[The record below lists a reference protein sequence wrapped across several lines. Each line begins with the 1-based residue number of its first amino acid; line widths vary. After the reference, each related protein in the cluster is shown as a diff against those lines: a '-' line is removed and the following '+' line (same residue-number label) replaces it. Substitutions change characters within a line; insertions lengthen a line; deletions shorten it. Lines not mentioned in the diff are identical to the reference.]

1 MLNECVL
8 VLIGKSSAGKV
19 SGKQERTHSR
29 AIVDYDKSIFLSVA
43 SDVAACAMRRN
54 GLKAHVWDSV
64 LVFPLLAGLQSRREK
79 KRVSR
84 RGLHRN
90 QAVLRWARVRHLH
103 YHRVCTFFR
112 LITTHS
118 TVLKDASLQAHLTAM
133 LIGYF

>member
-29 AIVDYDKSIFLSVA
+29 AIVDYEKSIFLSAA
-43 SDVAACAMRRN
+43 SCEEKRVEGTRLGFGFGFSASR
-54 GLKAHVWDSV
+54 GSSIT
-64 LVFPLLAGLQSRREK
+64 AGK